1 MSTINVL
8 NMTGEVVGTV
18 ELSDGIFGIEPNEAV
33 VHEVVKNHL
42 ANCRQGTQS
51 ALTRGEVSGGGKKP
65 WRQKGTGHARQGSTR
80 APQWTHGGIV
90 FAPKPRSYS
99 YVLNKKVKRLA
110 MKSALSAKAAAGEII
125 VVDSIKLDSIKTKDF
140 RAFLNAVKAD
150 GKSLVV
156 TPAKNDIVIKS
167 ARNIPGVEVSMA
179 NLINVYDILKAKNLV
194 LDKEALAVIEEV
206 FAKWLTFTT
215 SSSGPLSPSVPWL
228 PPARRSTSSKWLPT
242 PARSKSRTPWRRSS
256 A

>member
-1 MSTINVL
+1 MSTIKVL
-8 NMTGEVVGTV
+8 NMAGVEVGTV
-18 ELSDGIFGIEPNEAV
+18 ELNDSIFGIEPNQAV
-33 VHEVVKNHL
+33 VHEVVKHHL

-51 ALTRGEVSGGGKKP
+51 ALTRAEVSGGGKKP

-110 MKSALSAKAAAGEII
+110 MKSALSAKAAANEII

-140 RAFLNAVKAD
+140 RAFLTAINAE

-156 TPAKNDIVIKS
+156 TPAKDEIVIKS
-167 ARNIPGVEVSMA
+167 ARNIPGVQTSMA
-179 NLINVYDILKAKNLV
+179 NLINVYDILKAKYLV
-194 LDKEALAVIEEV
+194 IDKEALAVIEEV
-206 FAKWLTFTT
+206 FA
-215 SSSGPLSPSVPWL
+215 
-228 PPARRSTSSKWLPT
+228 
-242 PARSKSRTPWRRSS
+242 
-256 A
+256 

>member
-65 WRQKGTGHARQGSTR
+65 WRQKGTGRPRQGSTR

-110 MKSALSAKAAAGEII
+110 LKSVLSAKAQEGEIV
-125 VVDSIKLDSIKTKDF
+125 VVDAIKMDAIKTKDF
-140 RAFLNAVKAD
+140 RGFLTAVGAD
-150 GKSLVV
+150 GKAVVV
-156 TPAKNDIVIKS
+156 TPEVNETIVKS
-167 ARNIPGVEVSMA
+167 ARNLPGVLTA
-179 NLINVYDILKAKNLV
+179 PAKLINVYDLLNAKTLV
-194 LDKEALAVIEEV
+194 IDKEALAVIEEV
-206 FAKWLTFTT
+206 FA
-215 SSSGPLSPSVPWL
+215 
-228 PPARRSTSSKWLPT
+228 
-242 PARSKSRTPWRRSS
+242 
-256 A
+256 